1 MLNEIKV
8 AFRGLLKSPGFTV
21 IAIATLALAIGATTA
36 VVSLVNALLVRPLP
50 YHDPSGL
57 VLLWEQF
64 ALQGLERI
72 PVSAPEFRDYETQLH
87 SFEKIAAFDYT
98 TFNLTSGYLPERIQG
113 AVVSP
118 SMFALLG
125 IQPSHGRAFSADE
138 QGLGHDDVVIISE
151 RIWTRRFNS
160 DPAVLG
166 SKMVLDGRAFT
177 VVGIMPAAFEF
188 PLPLFN
194 VQGGKFGERVEIWK
208 PIAFTENEMK
218 LRGSR
223 DYSVIAR
230 LRNGASVRQAQV
242 EIDALIRDW
251 QKQYRTAYGSEE
263 SFGSKIYPLREQVV
277 GGMRAGLAIL
287 LGAVAFVLLIACAN
301 LATMLLARASGRE
314 REFAIR
320 VALGAGRWRL
330 LRQLLTES
338 VLLALSGAAAGI
350 ILSVWA
356 LEFFKRVGAHTIPR
370 LGEVN
375 VDLRVLILMAVVAIG
390 TGILFGLL
398 PALTSSKPEL
408 TEALKDGGRGA
419 STGPRRNRIRDAL
432 VVAEIALALVLLVG
446 AGLLMKS
453 FVRLQNVNP
462 GFNPH
467 NVLTME
473 ISLPQAKY
481 PAPGPS
487 YIGGEKAITFFAE
500 AQRRISQ
507 LPGVEANACAAIL
520 PLSGS
525 NSDSSFEIEGRPR
538 RGGGPGPDEEMRV
551 ISPNFFRVLQV
562 PLLQGRFF
570 NDADTSTSPKV
581 VIVNEGLARKY
592 FPNGEALGRRITFD
606 DPSKDPK
613 WITIVGIVGS
623 MRHRALDLDPQPE
636 YYLPHSQFSLR
647 NALVVVR
654 SKLDPRSLTSAIRS
668 QIQSMDSELPIAHVR
683 TLDEV
688 VADSI
693 APRRLSVVLLGFF
706 AGIAVLLAA
715 VGLYG
720 VMSYLVVQRT
730 HEIGV
735 RMALGAQRRDVLGLV
750 VGHAGK
756 LVGIGTILGLLVTL
770 FATRAL
776 SSLLFGVG
784 TFDLATFAF
793 VTFTLASVS
802 LIASYIPALRATRAD
817 PMIALSHNA

>member
-398 PALTSSKPEL
+398 PALASSKPEL